1 MTADLAVFKQVL
13 NMQEPDLDVVERGMK
28 PSLSC
33 FLPSFSLEK
42 KKIEVLMENDPL
54 LFLLIVPFNS
64 LLITSTVVQVDSP
77 PH

>member
-1 MTADLAVFKQVL
+1 
-13 NMQEPDLDVVERGMK
+13 MK

-33 FLPSFSLEK
+33 ILPSFSLEK

-64 LLITSTVVQVDSP
+64 LLITSTVVQVGSP
-77 PH
+77 PTLGLVANCKTKRDF